1 MKNVVYDFIITE
13 AIETAS
19 PMQKDQWHQNVVT
32 SDAVLVT
39 SFV

>member
-19 PMQKDQWHQNVVT
+19 PMDKVMKTTKLNT
-32 SDAVLVT
+32 KISY
-39 SFV
+39 